1 MIQRM
6 LYVDGS
12 HSEIGRKH
20 GALLSTE
27 IRHNL
32 NAFWNALKSKGSE
45 KKEVI
50 KNALKLE
57 KLWRVARLEEIEGM
71 SRGVGVAYTDLL
83 AYNVFHDVAFPEGC
97 TVMMAV
103 GKTSATGD
111 TILFKQSDKVGSEKY
126 VGPLA
131 YMNKEINV
139 ALVVEPKE
147 GNKTIGVTAAG
158 QTALKMGMNDK
169 GVAAGCNISRTKE
182 LTQRGT
188 EKDAT
193 QLKALDRGA
202 LMRDG
207 LENGDTAIAAAQ
219 TILPGLLESPM
230 STPGNIEFADAKEA
244 VIIEGSYT
252 EMATE
257 IVRDAVAARS
267 NRFVLLKELARD
279 DDLSSICRYV
289 RCMELLHANKGNIT
303 LEMMIEFSQDHANG
317 PGPNSICRHG
327 NHFSEETSLSSMVME
342 INGKE
347 PEKSRIAI
355 ALGKPC
361 HSWASDDGHVI
372 GDMTMK
378 AEDIPEGL
386 RNGDIWKKY
395 YTEEPNI

>member
-1 MIQRM
+1 MIQKM
-6 LYVDGS
+6 LYCDGS
-12 HSEIGRKH
+12 HADIGRKQ
-20 GALLSTE
+20 GELLNAE

-32 NAFWNALKSKGSE
+32 SSFWKELKDSGYQ
-45 KKEVI
+45 KKAVL

-57 KLWRVARLEEIEGM
+57 KFWRTQRLEEIEGM
-71 SRGVGVAYTDLL
+71 ARGVGVPYPELL

-111 TILFKQSDKVGSEKY
+111 TVLFKQSDKVGSEKY

-139 ALVVEPKE
+139 ALVTEPT
-147 GNKTIGVTAAG
+147 GAYKTVGVVSAG
-158 QTALKMGMNDK
+158 QTALKMGMNDR

-182 LTQRGT
+182 LANKGT
-188 EKDAT
+188 ERDAT

-207 LENGDTAIAAAQ
+207 LEVGDTALKAAQ

-244 VIIEGSYT
+244 VIIEGSYN
-252 EMATE
+252 ELATE
-257 IVRDAVAARS
+257 VVRDAVAARS
-267 NRFVLLKELARD
+267 NRFVILKELARD

-289 RCMELLHANKGNIT
+289 RCIELLHANKGKIT
-303 LEMMIEFSQDHANG
+303 LEKMIEFSQDHANG

-347 PEKSRIAI
+347 PQKSRIAI

-361 HSWASDDGHVI
+361 HSWASKDGHI
-372 GDMTMK
+372 IADMTIRS
-378 AEDIPEGL
+378 EDIPEGL
-386 RNGDIWKKY
+386 RNGEIWKKY
-395 YTEEPNI
+395 YTEEPK

>member
-1 MIQRM
+1 MIFC
-6 LYVDGS
+6 DGS
-12 HSEIGRKH
+12 HTELGRKQ
-20 GALLSTE
+20 GELLSTE

-32 NAFWNALKSKGSE
+32 AAFWNALKNRSHE
-45 KKEVI
+45 KKAVI

-57 KLWRVARLEEIEGM
+57 KLWRACRLEEIEGM
-71 SRGVGVAYTDLL
+71 ARGVGVAYPELL

-111 TILFKQSDKVGSEKY
+111 SVLMKQSDKVGSEKY

-139 ALVVEPKE
+139 ALALDPVD

-169 GVAAGCNISRTKE
+169 GVASGCNISRTKE
-182 LTQRGT
+182 LTQKGT

-207 LENGDTAIAAAQ
+207 LEAGNSALEAAQ

-230 STPGNIEFADAKEA
+230 STPGNIEFVDAKEGY
-244 VIIEGSYT
+244 IIEGSYT

-257 IVRDAVAARS
+257 VVRDAVAARS
-267 NRFVLLKELARD
+267 NRFVILKELARD

-289 RCMELLHANKGNIT
+289 RCLELLNANKGNIT
-303 LEMMIEFSQDHANG
+303 LEKMIEFSQDHANG

-327 NHFSEETSLSSMVME
+327 SHFSEETSLSSMVME

-347 PEKSRIAI
+347 PLKSRIAI

-361 HSWASDDGHVI
+361 HSWVSDEAHII
-372 GDMTMK
+372 GDMTMGPD
-378 AEDIPEGL
+378 DIPEGL

-395 YTEEPNI
+395 YTEEPK

>member
-1 MIQRM
+1 MIHKM
-6 LYVDGS
+6 LFCEGS
-12 HSEIGRKH
+12 HYEIGRKH
-20 GALLSTE
+20 GELLAAE

-32 NAFWNALKSKGSE
+32 AGFWNALTARGHE
-45 KKEVI
+45 KKTVL

-57 KLWRVARLEEIEGM
+57 KIWRACRLEEIDGM
-71 SRGVGVAYTDLL
+71 ARGVRIPYPELL

-111 TILFKQSDKVGSEKY
+111 TVLMKQSDKVGSEKY

-131 YMNKEINV
+131 YKNKELNV
-139 ALVVEPKE
+139 ALVVDPKE
-147 GNKTIGVTAAG
+147 GNKTIGVASAG

-169 GVAAGCNISRTKE
+169 GVASGCNISRTKE

-188 EKDAT
+188 EGDAT

-207 LENGDTAIAAAQ
+207 LEAGNTALEAAQ

-230 STPGNIEFADAKEA
+230 STPGNIEFADAREA
-244 VIIEGSYT
+244 VIIEGSYS

-257 IVRDAVAARS
+257 IVRDRVAARS
-267 NRFVLLKELARD
+267 NRFVILKELARD

-289 RCMELLHANKGNIT
+289 RCLELLNANKGKIN
-303 LEMMIEFSQDHANG
+303 LEKMIEFSMDHANG

-327 NHFSEETSLSSMVME
+327 THFSEETSLSSMVME
-342 INGKE
+342 INGKA
-347 PEKSRIAI
+347 PLKSRIAI
-355 ALGKPC
+355 SLGKPC
-361 HSWASDDGHVI
+361 HAWVSKEAHII
-372 GDMTMK
+372 GDMTMGEK
-378 AEDIPEGL
+378 DIPEGL
-386 RNGDIWKKY
+386 RNGEVWKKY